1 MGVVVHVHG
10 DFSNVDLQYV
20 KSFLESTVESATNSP
35 ISRVIEH
42 GVVKQS
48 REEVRRELLKMQSGR

>member
-1 MGVVVHVHG
+1 MGVVVHING

-20 KSFLESTVESATNSP
+20 KSFLESTVKSATNSP

-42 GVVKQS
+42 GVVNQS
-48 REEVRRELLKMQSGR
+48 REEVRRELLKMQSER

>member
-1 MGVVVHVHG
+1 MGVVVHING

-20 KSFLESTVESATNSP
+20 KSFLESTVKSATNSP

-42 GVVKQS
+42 GVVNQS
-48 REEVRRELLKMQSGR
+48 REEVRRELLKMQAQR